1 MKSILSADTT
11 VKSLVSSI
19 SIHPD
24 YRCGKGPHFQQVCL
38 AKDPVCHKCEKKGH
52 YSLQCFTKAVTE
64 VTAADAAPCDT
75 LYDTSYL
82 TAVTDGKSNTSWN
95 ITVVVDELSATLVYK
110 ERSCTHP
117 VYVVKSQ
124 ARTTLVYRQSGPS
137 NSLLKLNQKL

>member
-1 MKSILSADTT
+1 MFTLYWTNRDPRMTPKGSQSLAD
-11 VKSLVSSI
+11 KCS
-19 SIHPD
+19 
-24 YRCGKGPHFQQVCL
+24 RCGKGPHFQQVCL

-82 TAVTDGKSNTSWN
+82 TAITDGKSNTSWN

-124 ARTTLVYRQSGPS
+124 AEPLWSTGNPVPQTPC
-137 NSLLKLNQKL
+137 